1 MNRRKNRMFPEEKAK
16 TAKSLRQT
24 GTDCGIMYVIKHS
37 SENTRQREDAETLK
51 ENELIMIYGTDYKKM
66 AVELLEAACLAER
79 IPSADARIGLKPNL
93 VSPSDAS
100 WGATTHPEV
109 VAGTIEYLQAHGFTN
124 IVILEGS
131 WVGDRTQEA
140 FEVCGYDR
148 LVQNYG
154 VEWIDT
160 QKDTSH
166 EKDCKGMRLE
176 ICDSVRRID
185 FLINIPVL
193 KGHCQTKITCA
204 LKNMKGLIPNRE
216 KRHFHTMGLHKPI
229 AHLNAGI
236 HQDFILVDNICGDLD
251 FEDGGNPVV
260 MNRLIAA
267 ADPVLCDAW
276 VCRMLHYELSE
287 VPYISMA
294 GELGV
299 GTDDLSC
306 LRIRTLNDPEHQTE
320 LSGKRRIV
328 ELQDAVEE
336 VESCSACYG
345 YLIPALDRLREEGLL
360 DRLDT
365 RIAIGQGYRKRS
377 GWLGIGSCT
386 GCFEYSLKGCPPTE
400 DQMYEFLKDYIS
412 QKAGNGEGSGKQKE
426 KDIFSYEKT

>member
-1 MNRRKNRMFPEEKAK
+1 M
-16 TAKSLRQT
+16 
-24 GTDCGIMYVIKHS
+24 
-37 SENTRQREDAETLK
+37 K
-51 ENELIMIYGTDYKKM
+51 ENELIMIYGTDYKNM
-66 AVELLEAACLAER
+66 AKELLEAAGLAER
-79 IPSADARIGLKPNL
+79 IPSADSRIGLKPNL

-109 VAGTIEYLQAHGFTN
+109 VAGTIEYLQEHGFRN
-124 IVILEGS
+124 LVILEGS
-131 WVGDRTQEA
+131 WVGDKTQEA

-148 LVQNYG
+148 LVRDYQ

-160 QKDTSH
+160 QRDTSH
-166 EKDCKGMRLE
+166 GQDCGGMQLE
-176 ICDSVRRID
+176 ICDSVSRLD
-185 FLINIPVL
+185 VLINLPVL

-216 KRHFHTMGLHKPI
+216 KRHFHTMGLHRPI

-276 VCRMLHYELSE
+276 ACRMLNYKISE
-287 VPYISMA
+287 VPYIGMA
-294 GELGV
+294 RELGV
-299 GTDDLSC
+299 GSDDLDTVI
-306 LRIRTLNDPEHQTE
+306 IRELNAPAQPAV
-320 LSGKRRIV
+320 LSENRKIV

-345 YLIPALDRLREEGLL
+345 YLIPALDRLKEEGLL
-360 DRLDT
+360 EKLDT
-365 RIAIGQGYRKRS
+365 RISIGQGYRGKS
-377 GWLGIGSCT
+377 GLLGIGSCT
-386 GCFEYSLKGCPPTE
+386 GCFEHSLKGCPPTE
-400 DQMYEFLKDYIS
+400 EQMYTYLREYILKQERS
-412 QKAGNGEGSGKQKE
+412 ET
-426 KDIFSYEKT
+426 EKTE